1 MTRPFPYILLLLFFM
16 SSLCLGW
23 KNKKT
28 GKSYIV
34 RHKNRWWK
42 IKTTGEKGRGG
53 HGGKK
58 GHGGEKGH
66 DYQEY
71 LDDDTDD
78 SYTDY
83 QNQSN
88 DTASNDTA
96 SE

>member
-1 MTRPFPYILLLLFFM
+1 M

-28 GKSYIV
+28 GKSYNV

-42 IKTTGEKGRGG
+42 IKTTGE
-53 HGGKK
+53 K

-78 SYTDY
+78 SYQDY

>member
-1 MTRPFPYILLLLFFM
+1 M

-42 IKTTGEKGRGG
+42 IKTTGSEEKG
-53 HGGKK
+53 HG

-78 SYTDY
+78 SYQDY

>member
-1 MTRPFPYILLLLFFM
+1 M

-42 IKTTGEKGRGG
+42 IKTTGSGE
-53 HGGKK
+53 K

-78 SYTDY
+78 VYTDY

>member
-16 SSLCLGW
+16 SSICLGW
-23 KNKKT
+23 TNKKT
-28 GKSYIV
+28 GKSYNI

-42 IKTTGEKGRGG
+42 IRTTGSGEKGR
-53 HGGKK
+53 
-58 GHGGEKGH
+58 GGEKGH

-71 LDDDTDD
+71 LEDDTDD
-78 SYTDY
+78 SYQDY

>member
-1 MTRPFPYILLLLFFM
+1 M

-42 IKTTGEKGRGG
+42 IKTTGIGE
-53 HGGKK
+53 K

-78 SYTDY
+78 VYTDY